1 MSTDARRSR
10 IREGRPSPRGA
21 TWNGVGVNFSVFS
34 ANATRI
40 ELCLF
45 DHQGSTE
52 LERIEL
58 PEYTNEVFH
67 GFLPDARPGQIY
79 GYRAYG
85 PYEPTVGHRFNPNKL
100 LLDPYAKS
108 MVGQLEWNPALF
120 GYQVETGNDLT
131 FDERDSARYMPF
143 SWGDDRPPRTG
154 WDRSVIYGACSR
166 IDKKTPGGSRR
177 IARHVP
183 WSE

>member
-21 TWNGVGVNFSVFS
+21 TWNGVGVNFSLFS
-34 ANATRI
+34 ANATKI

-45 DHQGSTE
+45 DHQGVTE

-58 PEYTNEVFH
+58 PEYTNEIFH

-85 PYEPTVGHRFNPNKL
+85 PYEPAAGHRFNPNKL

-108 MVGQLEWNPALF
+108 MVGHLEWNPALF
-120 GYQVETGNDLT
+120 GYQMETTNDLT
-131 FDERDSARYMPF
+131 FDQRDSARYMPK
-143 SWGDDRPPRTG
+143 
-154 WDRSVIYGACSR
+154 SR
-166 IDKKTPGGSRR
+166 VVDSAAVGLRRFFISRR
-177 IARHVP
+177 LMKISSTRTTRYRPSGSVKT
-183 WSE
+183 